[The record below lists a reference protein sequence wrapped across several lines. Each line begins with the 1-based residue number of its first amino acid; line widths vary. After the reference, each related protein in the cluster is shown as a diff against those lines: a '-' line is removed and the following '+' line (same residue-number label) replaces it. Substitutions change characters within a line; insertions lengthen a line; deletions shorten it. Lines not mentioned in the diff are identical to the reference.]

1 MIKMY
6 KVVIRNAYY
15 YVDAPNKR
23 IAKWCGYN
31 MFCNEYCSDAS
42 IKEVKV
48 ELIGRENS
56 ND

>member
-6 KVVIRNAYY
+6 KVVVRNAYY

-48 ELIGRENS
+48 ELIGRGEQ
-56 ND
+56 